1 MEEFYLQKDRIDSYD
16 GDLEQIEQLTDLQQ
30 KALWEIVKEYEEK
43 DVVLLHGVTGSGK
56 THLYISKIEE
66 TVASGKNVLMLFPE
80 VALTKQITQRLEKKI
95 RTITRFLPFQINRLR
110 KRWKFGGK

>member
-1 MEEFYLQKDRIDSYD
+1 M
-16 GDLEQIEQLTDLQQ
+16 
-30 KALWEIVKEYEEK
+30 WEIVKEYEEK

-80 VALTKQITQRLEKKI
+80 VALTKQITQRLEKN
-95 RTITRFLPFQINRLR
+95 TDNYSVLPFQINRLR
-110 KRWKFGGK
+110 KG